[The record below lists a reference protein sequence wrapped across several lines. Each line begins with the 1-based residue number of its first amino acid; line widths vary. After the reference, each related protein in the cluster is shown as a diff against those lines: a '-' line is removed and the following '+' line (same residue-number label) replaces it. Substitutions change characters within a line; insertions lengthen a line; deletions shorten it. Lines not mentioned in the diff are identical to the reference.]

1 MILKRNVYYIMD
13 EWGNLPKFENIE
25 GMVTVARSRGIRF
38 LFVLQS
44 FSQLAAKYGRDIADI
59 LKANCNVKIFIGS
72 DDAETRREFSELCG
86 QKKVKS
92 FSVNTNAE
100 TSASSN
106 TGATN
111 QPLITVGMLERING
125 DEKGDAIVSVRGYEP
140 IWSRFTPS
148 YELSEVY
155 FKAGKADAESRESK
169 LFEKDKFVFDIGGG
183 KVQTEQEKMLEEVE
197 KYEDAAALAEQ
208 ENKKYIAGLDA
219 QWEKTEAEVREK
231 LEKLLPILD
240 KEDSEALQGAALENK
255 LPLLYMIGEHY
266 DKSTEQKLRSIAQII
281 EEQLAQMRQY
291 QEQAKATVR
300 AAA

>member
-1 MILKRNVYYIMD
+1 MVKYY
-13 EWGNLPKFENIE
+13 
-25 GMVTVARSRGIRF
+25 
-38 LFVLQS
+38 
-44 FSQLAAKYGRDIADI
+44 
-59 LKANCNVKIFIGS
+59 
-72 DDAETRREFSELCG
+72 
-86 QKKVKS
+86 
-92 FSVNTNAE
+92 
-100 TSASSN
+100 
-106 TGATN
+106 
-111 QPLITVGMLERING
+111 
-125 DEKGDAIVSVRGYEP
+125 
-140 IWSRFTPS
+140 
-148 YELSEVY
+148 
-155 FKAGKADAESRESK
+155 
-169 LFEKDKFVFDIGGG
+169 FEKDKFVFDIGGG
-183 KVQTEQEKMLEEVE
+183 KVQTEREKMLEEVE
-197 KYEDAAALAEQ
+197 KYEDAAVQAEQ